1 MELFITYQTYAIFA
15 GFMLDFFLGDPP
27 SFPHPVRLIGKLI
40 SYLDEKLRHGENDE
54 RDLKTGTLATGI
66 TVSVSTLVPLLL
78 LILSARYLPYLYFFL
93 CTLMCWQLISAR
105 QLQREADKVK
115 KCLFEE
121 DIEGARK
128 AVSMIV
134 GRDTEKL
141 DEKGITRAAVETVA
155 ESTSDGVAAPLF
167 WMMVF
172 GPVGGFFY
180 KSVNTLDSM
189 IGYKNDKYIFFGRA
203 AAKLDDAVN
212 FIPSRLAAVL
222 MIAASALLRLDAKN
236 ALKIFRR
243 DRLMHA
249 SPNSAQTESVC
260 AGALDLQLLGP
271 ATYGGILNDKPF
283 VGDPIKEI
291 EPKDIERACNLMYA
305 TSALM
310 LALTLIIRTLVM
322 LCF

>member
-1 MELFITYQTYAIFA
+1 MKYFIIYQTYAILA
-15 GFMLDFFLGDPP
+15 GFILDFFLGDPP

-54 RDLKTGTLATGI
+54 RDLKTGALAAGI

-167 WMMVF
+167 WMMLF

-212 FIPSRLAAVL
+212 FIPSRLAAAL

-236 ALKIFRR
+236 ALRIFRQ
-243 DRLMHA
+243 DRLKHA

-271 ATYGGILNDKPF
+271 ATYGGILHDKPF
-283 VGDPIKEI
+283 IGDPIKEI

-310 LALTLIIRTLVM
+310 LALTLLTRTLVM

>member
-1 MELFITYQTYAIFA
+1 MKLFITYQTYAIFA
-15 GFMLDFFLGDPP
+15 GFMLDLFLGDPP
-27 SFPHPVRLIGKLI
+27 SFPHPVRIIGKLI

-54 RDLKTGTLATGI
+54 RDLKTGALATGI

-93 CTLMCWQLISAR
+93 CILMCWQLISAR

-167 WMMVF
+167 WMMIF

-236 ALKIFRR
+236 ALTIFRR
-243 DRLMHA
+243 DRLKHA

-271 ATYGGILNDKPF
+271 ATYGGILHDKPF
-283 VGDPIKEI
+283 VGDPIKDI
-291 EPKDIERACNLMYA
+291 EPKDIERACNLMYV
-305 TSALM
+305 TSALT